1 MIRLYYGTIG
11 CCCVFELGKNTISSS
26 NNNGISNNKEFV
38 GSNSIQTNSGDK
50 DKQKD
55 EESSRQLKEK
65 YVK

>member
-1 MIRLYYGTIG
+1 MIRILFSTIWWYF
-11 CCCVFELGKNTISSS
+11 VFALGKNTISSS
-26 NNNGISNNKEFV
+26 NNNGISNNKDFV